1 MKEKIWQILQDHR
14 GRNNPITSTG
24 LGRMLGVDDREVREL
39 IGRLIREG
47 HLICAVSSDPMG
59 YFVPENLGEVEA
71 YEKTLQARALKILA
85 RLKHISRERANE
97 FLQEQMK
104 IFSD

>member
-1 MKEKIWQILQDHR
+1 
-14 GRNNPITSTG
+14 
-24 LGRMLGVDDREVREL
+24 MLGVDDREVREL
-39 IGRLIREG
+39 ISQLVKEG

-59 YFVPENLGEVEA
+59 YFVPQNLAEVEA

-85 RLKHISRERANE
+85 RLKHISRERARE

-104 IFSD
+104 FFTD